1 MTQFEGY
8 LIRLKMELRKLGD
21 DNAWNVAN
29 MIHEKYVLLKR
40 EPDMTDEELAILQK
54 QFKEFAYERLANRS
68 GSKS

>member
-21 DNAWNVAN
+21 DKAWKVAN
-29 MIHEKYVLLKR
+29 MIHEKYMLLNR

-54 QFKEFAYERLANRS
+54 QFKEFAYERLANRNRD
-68 GSKS
+68 